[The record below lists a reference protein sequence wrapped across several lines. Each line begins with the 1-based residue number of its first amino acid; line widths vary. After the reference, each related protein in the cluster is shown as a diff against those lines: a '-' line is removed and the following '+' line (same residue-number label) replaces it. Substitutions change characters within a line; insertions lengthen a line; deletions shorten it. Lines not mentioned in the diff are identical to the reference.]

1 MASMP
6 AVASRIVWPSSTEE
20 APRTAPIDPFAP
32 PRFSMITGTPSDLDI
47 NGPTNRGIVS
57 AVLPGGY
64 GTTMVIAFSGKPAAA
79 ASGTPR
85 DTADTSAAKMNVVHF
100 ISRSS
105 HGTRPVARRSDRR
118 NSLHLYQKSFL
129 HQPVDHQ

>member
-6 AVASRIVWPSSTEE
+6 VVASRIVWPSAAEE
-20 APRTAPIDPFAP
+20 ATRTAPIDPFAP

-79 ASGTPR
+79 ASGNPR
-85 DTADTSAAKMNVVHF
+85 HIGDASAAKMNVVHF

-105 HGTRPVARRSDRR
+105 YGTGPVARQSDRR
-118 NSLHLYQKSFL
+118 DGLHLDQE
-129 HQPVDHQ
+129 